1 MNQTTI
7 APVRYELTVPI
18 SADQAFRLFTEGF
31 NSWWIRSHHI
41 GKADIEEA
49 VLEPRVGGRWY
60 ERGVDGSE
68 CDWGRVLVFE
78 PPARLVVTWQ
88 INAQWEYDPD
98 PDHASEIEVLFT
110 DQDGQTKVDF
120 QHRYIERLGAG
131 AEDLAKAVSSSEGG
145 WPTILDLF
153 GEAAAKVAA

>member
-1 MNQTTI
+1 MNHTTI

-31 NSWWIRSHHI
+31 NSWWIGHHI
-41 GKADIEEA
+41 GKADLEEG
-49 VLEPRVGGRWY
+49 VLEPKVGGRWY

-68 CDWGRVLVFE
+68 CEWGKVLVFD
-78 PPARLVVTWQ
+78 PPGRLVITWQ

-110 DQDGQTKVDF
+110 DQNGQTKVDF
-120 QHRYIERLGAG
+120 EHRYIERLGAG
-131 AEDLAKAVSSSEGG
+131 AEDLAKSVSAPGG
-145 WPTILDLF
+145 WPGILDLF

>member
-31 NSWWIRSHHI
+31 NSWWIGHHI
-41 GKADIEEA
+41 GKADLEEG
-49 VLEPRVGGRWY
+49 VLEPKAGGRWY

-68 CDWGRVLVFE
+68 CEWGKVLVFD
-78 PPARLVVTWQ
+78 PPGRLVITWQ

-110 DQDGQTKVDF
+110 EQNGQTKVDF
-120 QHRYIERLGAG
+120 EHRYIERLGAG
-131 AEDLAKAVSSSEGG
+131 AEDLAKSVSSPGG
-145 WPTILDLF
+145 WPGILDLF